1 MPLHESFPKRGR
13 ASLVKMTAVPTP
25 EELMYS
31 LSSAVKAPRR
41 PVFLAWQVNQEVRV
55 LSIVCGLEPG
65 SDDATWVLRSGEEID
80 APIIWKYLTKDYLC
94 IHTMLAEEFRAN
106 DKPASIP
113 EFLRPKPAD
122 QRHVQ
127 TSDVPVYEA
136 GEQLQPQN
144 PGEMHEEE
152 ETGVGSVFSDR
163 YEIVAEIGKGA
174 MGVVYKARQR
184 VIERFV
190 AIKVLHPH
198 LASKELHKKRFE
210 QEARA
215 ASALSHPN
223 VIVIHDFGSTK
234 SGRPFIVMD
243 LVDGATLS
251 DVLQQHK
258 SLALDKFLDIFI
270 QCCSGIGHAHR
281 KGVVHR
287 DMKPSN
293 IRLAQGDRGALVV
306 KILDFGIAK
315 ILEREQDSVDKQGL
329 TLTGDVIGS
338 PLYMS
343 PEQCRADAVDSRTDI
358 YSLGCM
364 MYQSITGRLAFLG
377 KDAMDTMYK
386 HVYESA
392 RPFAEV
398 RPDLNFPPELER
410 IVFKTLEIEREKRYA
425 TMEDLEADLV
435 ALQRSGAQVTAKK
448 PAQSHNSI
456 EISSTGLLR
465 QAGIV
470 SQEDLDNVSHLAA
483 EVGGDTGAMLLATG
497 KLEKWTLD
505 AANKCKSLIE
515 KGALEIPRAI
525 ILLNYCS
532 RARAGF
538 DEAVRDLGWQV
549 PSAT

>member
-1 MPLHESFPKRGR
+1 
-13 ASLVKMTAVPTP
+13 
-25 EELMYS
+25 
-31 LSSAVKAPRR
+31 
-41 PVFLAWQVNQEVRV
+41 
-55 LSIVCGLEPG
+55 
-65 SDDATWVLRSGEEID
+65 
-80 APIIWKYLTKDYLC
+80 
-94 IHTMLAEEFRAN
+94 
-106 DKPASIP
+106 
-113 EFLRPKPAD
+113 
-122 QRHVQ
+122 
-127 TSDVPVYEA
+127 
-136 GEQLQPQN
+136 
-144 PGEMHEEE
+144 
-152 ETGVGSVFSDR
+152 
-163 YEIVAEIGKGA
+163 
-174 MGVVYKARQR
+174 
-184 VIERFV
+184 
-190 AIKVLHPH
+190 
-198 LASKELHKKRFE
+198 
-210 QEARA
+210 
-215 ASALSHPN
+215 
-223 VIVIHDFGSTK
+223 
-234 SGRPFIVMD
+234 
-243 LVDGATLS
+243 
-251 DVLQQHK
+251 
-258 SLALDKFLDIFI
+258 
-270 QCCSGIGHAHR
+270 
-281 KGVVHR
+281 
-287 DMKPSN
+287 MKPSN